1 MKARLLSLLDRLD
14 RTGRHAATQQTT
26 QDTPPDPA
34 VTARLR
40 ALVVAGHTVD
50 YVIDA
55 AHAMRVAR
63 TANADR

>member
-1 MKARLLSLLDRLD
+1 MVPMKARLLSLLHRWV
-14 RTGRHAATQQTT
+14 RTDQAT
-26 QDTPPDPA
+26 QDTTPDPA
-34 VTARLR
+34 VTDRLR